1 MLQMNPDDL
10 ITLRNTFDTQ
20 ADAVIALQ
28 GAVQSSLDNTVW
40 ESPAA
45 TEFRSIWD
53 GEFVPM
59 LQRLNQA
66 LTDAGL
72 GVQNSHDKVVDANSA
87 I

>member
-10 ITLRNTFDTQ
+10 LTLKGTFDAQ
-20 ADAVIALQ
+20 ADAVITLQ

-45 TEFRSIWD
+45 TEFRGIWE

-66 LTDAGL
+66 LLDAGL
-72 GVQNSHDKVVDANSA
+72 GVQNSHNKVVEANSA

>member
-10 ITLRNTFDTQ
+10 LALKGTFDSQ
-20 ADAVIALQ
+20 ADAVVTLQ
-28 GAVQSSLDNTVW
+28 SAIQSSLDGTNW

-45 TEFRSIWD
+45 TEFRGIWS

-66 LTDAGL
+66 LIDAGM
-72 GVQNSHDKVVDANSA
+72 GVQNSHDKVVEANSA